1 MSFTTKRTVWLGL
14 AGLAILGAMA
24 APAHAQ
30 RGVRGP
36 MIRGPVVTPYPV
48 NPNGFLGAFPTAQQT
63 MFNSRVIGQSIANI
77 PPYAFGFNPYPS
89 PIINSGPIIP
99 YGGGGFYGGSP
110 ASATLSTSPYGG
122 GYGSTLSTSPYGGY
136 SMSTSPYGG
145 NFANSSYGGG
155 WGSYDPTG
163 LQGLASYT
171 QAQGNYKIQIMQA
184 RLLREQARQA
194 NIDTARK
201 QIQFEAWYE
210 SMKMTAPKLRDQ
222 EMATALDRARKDP
235 PATEIWSGT
244 SLNELL
250 RSIQKVGRNNLK
262 SGPQV
267 DLSDV
272 NLDAVNLT
280 DKTGQGNAGMLKAE
294 TKDGKLAMYWPSAFE
309 TPGFSEPAKQLTQSL
324 SEAVAALKKKEKP
337 ASTTLKDVQN
347 NYRILSDKLT
357 ATASTDEL
365 SPSQYIEAKRYLRQL
380 DQAIKA
386 LNDPKA
392 SNYFDDWKAKGRT
405 VSELVDHMMKNG
417 LSFAPA
423 TSGDEAAY
431 SALYQALRQFEG
443 GLTQKVSQKD

>member
-1 MSFTTKRTVWLGL
+1 MSYSTKRTAWLAL
-14 AGLAILGAMA
+14 AGLTILGAMA

-30 RGVRGP
+30 RGVRQP
-36 MIRGPVVTPYPV
+36 MIRGPIVTPYPV

-63 MFNSRVIGQSIANI
+63 LFNNRVIGQSIASI
-77 PPYAFGFNPYPS
+77 PPYAFGYNPYPS
-89 PIINSGPIIP
+89 PIINSGPIVP
-99 YGGGGFYGGSP
+99 YSGYP
-110 ASATLSTSPYGG
+110 TTPYATLSTSPYGG
-122 GYGSTLSTSPYGGY
+122 GYGSGSTLSTSPYGGY
-136 SMSTSPYGG
+136 SMSTTPYGG
-145 NFANSSYGGG
+145 GGYGGG
-155 WGSYDPTG
+155 YGSYSNDPTG
-163 LQGLASYT
+163 LQGAASYV
-171 QAQGNYKIQIMQA
+171 QAQGNYKIQIQQA

-250 RSIQKVGRNNLK
+250 RSIRKVGRNNLK

-272 NLDAVNLT
+272 NLDSVNLT

-294 TKDGKLAMYWPSAFE
+294 TKDGKLALYWPSAFE
-309 TPGFSEPAKQLTQSL
+309 TAGFAEPARQLTQSL

-337 ASTTLKDVQN
+337 AATTLKDVQN
-347 NYRILSDKLT
+347 NYRILSDKLA

-405 VSELVDHMMKNG
+405 VAELVDHMTKNG
-417 LSFAPA
+417 LDFAPA
-423 TSGDEAAY
+423 TSGDESAY

-443 GLTQKVSQKD
+443 GLQQKVNQKD